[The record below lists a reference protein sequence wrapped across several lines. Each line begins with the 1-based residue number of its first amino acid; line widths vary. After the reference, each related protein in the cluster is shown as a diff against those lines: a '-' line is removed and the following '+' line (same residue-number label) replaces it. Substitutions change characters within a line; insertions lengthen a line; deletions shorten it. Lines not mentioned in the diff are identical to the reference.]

1 MTENNKIDS
10 TFKLLLPF
18 HLILNEDCII
28 ESFGISIENLFP
40 SLKFGDDFCVRFSI
54 DGIESFEDKSDLKQL
69 INKPIIISYN
79 DYDHIHFAGIIE
91 FLEEE
96 NKYIFIGNPHLNAR
110 DIVIEKT
117 LKEVD
122 LNKLNSIKGLLEVF
136 RKKQI
141 TNLEFKE
148 LLVKVS
154 QHKKL
159 NKELEKALKETQK
172 VSDSKEA
179 FLANM
184 SHEIR
189 TPLNG
194 IIGMIRKLRKEN
206 PTITQQ
212 NYIDNALRACKHL
225 LSLIN
230 NILDFSKIKAGELN
244 LEKIDFNLEDEIDD
258 VKKILI
264 SQASDK
270 ELNFEIEFEPTISK
284 ALVGDPSRIRQI
296 LINITGNA
304 IKFTEKGFVR
314 ISCIPIRTN
323 FESQTV
329 EIKISDSGI
338 GMSEKYLERIFNKF
352 QQEDASSSR
361 RHQGSGLG
369 MTITKELVDL
379 MEGTITITSEKG
391 NGTVVTLVLDLPIG
405 NPENIEIFDTDIN
418 TSILEGKSILI
429 VEDNEMNRYVA
440 INTLEPYNVR
450 VTEAINGEKAVEIL
464 KNQSFDVILMDLQMP
479 IMGGERATEII
490 RQELKIDTPIIALTA
505 NAFIKE
511 LEKCIAVGM
520 NNYIIKPFE
529 EIHFLKII
537 IKELTKLN
545 PQDSIMQLYDL
556 NRLKEMANGN
566 ENFVPDMLKLFLNI
580 VPKSL
585 DIINESSK
593 NNDIETLR
601 RTAHKIKPSINNLGI
616 ISIKDEILLLE
627 KWDDSNQSKEEL
639 KSTLTKVNT
648 IIHQVVDSISEKEKI
663 SQ

>member
-1 MTENNKIDS
+1 MTEKSIDH

-18 HLILNEDCII
+18 HLMFNEDCKIV
-28 ESFGISIENLFP
+28 SFGISMEKLFP
-40 SLKFGDDFCVRFSI
+40 SLQIGDDFCINFNV
-54 DGIESFEDKSDLKQL
+54 DGVNSNDEIVNLKELVNKQIVLSYKS
-69 INKPIIISYN
+69 
-79 DYDHIHFAGIIE
+79 YDHIHFAGIIE
-91 FLEEE
+91 YIEQE

-117 LKEVD
+117 LKEID
-122 LNKLNSIKGLLEVF
+122 LDKLNSIKGLLDVF

-159 NKELEKALKETQK
+159 NKELEIALKETQK
-172 VSDSKEA
+172 ASDSKEA
-179 FLANM
+179 FLTNM

-230 NILDFSKIKAGELN
+230 NILDFSKIKAGELI

-270 ELNFEIEFEPTISK
+270 ELNFEIDFEPTVAK
-284 ALVGDPSRIRQI
+284 ALIGDPARIRQI

-304 IKFTEKGFVR
+304 IKFTEKGFVKIACKP
-314 ISCIPIRTN
+314 ISTN
-323 FESQTV
+323 SENQTV
-329 EIKISDSGI
+329 EIKITDSGI
-338 GMSEKYLERIFNKF
+338 GMSENYLEKIFTKF
-352 QQEDASSSR
+352 QQEDTSSSR

-391 NGTVVTLVLDLPIG
+391 LGTEVTLILNLPIG
-405 NPENIEIFDTDIN
+405 NPDNIEILDTNIN

-440 INTLEPYNVR
+440 INTLEPYHVKI
-450 VTEAINGEKAVEIL
+450 TEAQNGEKALEIL
-464 KNQSFDVILMDLQMP
+464 KNQSFDIILMDLQMP

-490 RQELKIDTPIIALTA
+490 RNELNIGTPIIALTA

-545 PQDSIMQLYDL
+545 PQESIVQLYDL

-566 ENFVPDMLKLFLNI
+566 ENFVPDMLKLFLNL
-580 VPKSL
+580 VPKSIDL
-585 DIINESSK
+585 INDSSK
-593 NNDIETLR
+593 NNDLETVR

-616 ISIKDEILLLE
+616 NSIKEDILLLE
-627 KWDDSNQSKEEL
+627 KWDELNQSKDEL
-639 KSTLTKVNT
+639 ETTIKKVNNV
-648 IIHQVVDSISEKEKI
+648 IHQVVDSISTKEKI

>member
-1 MTENNKIDS
+1 MTEKSIDH

-18 HLILNEDCII
+18 HLMFNEDCKI
-28 ESFGISIENLFP
+28 ESFGISIEKLFP
-40 SLKFGDDFCVRFSI
+40 SLKLGDDFCTNFTV
-54 DGIESFEDKSDLKQL
+54 DGVNSNDEITNLKEL
-69 INKPIIISYN
+69 VNKPVVLSYN
-79 DYDHIHFAGIIE
+79 SYDHIHFAGIIE
-91 FLEEE
+91 YIEQE

-117 LKEVD
+117 LKEID
-122 LNKLNSIKGLLEVF
+122 LDKLNSIKGLLDVF

-141 TNLEFKE
+141 TDLEFKE

-172 VSDSKEA
+172 ASDSKEA
-179 FLANM
+179 FLTNM

-194 IIGMIRKLRKEN
+194 IIGMIRKLRKEK

-230 NILDFSKIKAGELN
+230 NILDFSKIKAGELI
-244 LEKIDFNLEDEIDD
+244 LESIDFNLEDEIDD

-270 ELNFEIEFEPTISK
+270 ELNFEIDFEPSISK

-314 ISCIPIRTN
+314 ISCKPISTN
-323 FESQTV
+323 SESQTV
-329 EIKISDSGI
+329 EIKITDSGI

-391 NGTVVTLVLDLPIG
+391 KGTEVTLVLNLPIG
-405 NPENIEIFDTDIN
+405 NPENIEILDTNIN

-440 INTLEPYNVR
+440 INTLEPYNVKI
-450 VTEAINGEKAVEIL
+450 TEAQNGERAVEIV
-464 KNQSFDVILMDLQMP
+464 KNQSFDIILMDLQMP
-479 IMGGERATEII
+479 IMGGEQATEII
-490 RQELKIDTPIIALTA
+490 RKDLNITTPIIALTA

-545 PQDSIMQLYDL
+545 PQDAIVQLYDL

-566 ENFVPDMLKLFLNI
+566 ENFVPDMLKLFLNL
-580 VPKSL
+580 VPKSMDL
-585 DIINESSK
+585 INDSYE
-593 NNDIETLR
+593 NNELETVR

-616 ISIKDEILLLE
+616 LSIKDDILLLE
-627 KWDDSNQSKEEL
+627 KWDETNQSKEEL
-639 KSTLTKVNT
+639 ETTIKKVNSV
-648 IIHQVVDSISEKEKI
+648 IHQVVDSISTKEKI

>member
-1 MTENNKIDS
+1 MTDNNVDK

-18 HLILNEDCII
+18 HLLMNDDCKI
-28 ESFGISIENLFP
+28 ESIGISIENLFP
-40 SLKFGDDFCVRFSI
+40 SLKLGDDFCENFSI
-54 DGIESFEDKSDLKQL
+54 DGIESFENKKELSNFND
-69 INKPIIISYN
+69 KPIILSYN
-79 DYDHIHFAGIIE
+79 NYDHIRFTGILE
-91 FLEEE
+91 FLEHE

-117 LKEVD
+117 LKEID
-122 LNKLNSIKGLLEVF
+122 LDKLNSIRGLLEVF
-136 RKKQI
+136 KKKQI
-141 TNLEFKE
+141 SNLEFKD

-159 NKELEKALKETQK
+159 NKQLEKALKETQRA
-172 VSDSKEA
+172 SDSKEA

-258 VKKILI
+258 VKKILG

-270 ELNFEIEFEPTISK
+270 ELNFEINVDPTLAKAFIS
-284 ALVGDPSRIRQI
+284 DPSRIRQI

-304 IKFTEKGFVR
+304 IKFTEKGFVK
-314 ISCIPIRTN
+314 ISCKPIQITPEN
-323 FESQTV
+323 QIIEL
-329 EIKISDSGI
+329 KISDSGI
-338 GMSEKYLERIFNKF
+338 GMSDKYLARIFNKF
-352 QQEDASSSR
+352 QQEDASSTR
-361 RHQGSGLG
+361 RHQGTGLG
-369 MTITKELVDL
+369 MTITKELIEL
-379 MEGTITITSEKG
+379 MEGSIEITSEKG
-391 NGTVVTLVLDLPIG
+391 IGTEVTVTINFPIG
-405 NPENIEIFDTDIN
+405 NPENIEIVDTNIN

-440 INTLEPYNVR
+440 INTLEPYNVKI
-450 VTEAINGEKAVEIL
+450 TEAQNGERAIDIL
-464 KNQSFDVILMDLQMP
+464 KNQNFDVILMDLQMP

-490 RQELKIDTPIIALTA
+490 RNELKIDTPIIALTA
-505 NAFIKE
+505 NAFLKE
-511 LEKCIAVGM
+511 LEKCIAMGM

-537 IKELTKLN
+537 IKEIAKKQQLSETK
-545 PQDSIMQLYDL
+545 QLYNL
-556 NRLKEMANGN
+556 NRLNEMANGN
-566 ENFVPDMLKLFLNI
+566 TNFVPDMLKLFLNL
-580 VPKSL
+580 VPKSIE
-585 DIINESSK
+585 IINDSSK
-593 NNDIETLR
+593 NNDLETIR
-601 RTAHKIKPSINNLGI
+601 KTAHKIKPSINNLGI
-616 ISIKDEILLLE
+616 VSLKDDILLIE
-627 KWDDSNQSKEEL
+627 KWDEQNHSIEEL
-639 KSTLTKVNT
+639 ENALKKVNSV
-648 IIHQVVDSISEKEKI
+648 IHQVVDSISTKEKI

>member
-1 MTENNKIDS
+1 MTKNVDN

-18 HLILNEDCII
+18 HIIINEDCKI

-40 SLKFGDDFCVRFSI
+40 SLKLGDDFCSNFNI
-54 DGIESFEDKSDLKQL
+54 DGIGQTEDVINLKSL
-69 INKPIIISYN
+69 INKPVILSFN
-79 DYDHIHFAGIIE
+79 DYDHIHFAGLIE
-91 FLEEE
+91 FLQQE
-96 NKYIFIGNPHLNAR
+96 NKFIFIGNPHLNAR
-110 DIVIEKT
+110 DIIIEKT
-117 LKEVD
+117 IKEID
-122 LNKLNSIKGLLEVF
+122 FNKLTSIKGLLEVF
-136 RKKQI
+136 KNKQI

-159 NKELEKALKETQK
+159 NKELEKALKETQRA
-172 VSDSKEA
+172 SDSKEA

-270 ELNFEIEFEPTISK
+270 ELIFEIEIDPKVEN

-304 IKFTEKGFVR
+304 IKFTEKGY
-314 ISCIPIRTN
+314 IKITCKPIETSTQ
-323 FESQTV
+323 FQTV
-329 EIKISDSGI
+329 EIKIKDTGI
-338 GMSEKYLERIFNKF
+338 GMSEKYLARIFNKF
-352 QQEDASSSR
+352 QQEDDTSSR
-361 RHQGSGLG
+361 RHQGTGLG
-369 MTITKELVDL
+369 MTITKELIDL
-379 MEGTITITSEKG
+379 MNGTISITSEKG
-391 NGTVVTLVLDLPIG
+391 TGTEVTVTISFPIG
-405 NPENIEIFDTDIN
+405 NPDNIEILDTNIN

-440 INTLEPYNVR
+440 INTLEPYNVNI
-450 VTEAINGEKAVEIL
+450 TEAQNGERAVEIL
-464 KNQSFDVILMDLQMP
+464 KNQTFDIILMDLQMP

-490 RQELKIDTPIIALTA
+490 RNELKIETPIIALTA

-537 IKELTKLN
+537 IKELTKLT
-545 PQDSIMQLYDL
+545 PQDSIIQLYDL
-556 NRLKEMANGN
+556 NRLNQMANGN
-566 ENFVPDMLKLFLNI
+566 VNFVPDMLKLFLNL
-580 VPKSL
+580 VPKSIE
-585 DIINESSK
+585 IINVSSK
-593 NNDIETLR
+593 NNDLETIR
-601 RTAHKIKPSINNLGI
+601 KTAHKIKPSINNLGI
-616 ISIKDEILLLE
+616 VSLKDDILLLE
-627 KWDDSNQSKEEL
+627 KWDEQNHSMEEL
-639 KSTLTKVNT
+639 ENALKKVNAV
-648 IIHQVVDSISEKEKI
+648 IHQVVDAISMKEKI